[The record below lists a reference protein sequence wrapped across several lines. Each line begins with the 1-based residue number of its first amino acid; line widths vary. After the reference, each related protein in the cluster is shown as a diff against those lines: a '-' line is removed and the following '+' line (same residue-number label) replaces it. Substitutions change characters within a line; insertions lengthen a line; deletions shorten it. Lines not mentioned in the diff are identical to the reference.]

1 VLGLVHAVPRRL
13 LDVASRA
20 FAWSSWSAPSGCL
33 PVRYLYIHEKTDSAA
48 TPRPPEVMNPAA
60 MSASTM
66 AAGTSTGLKM
76 TSTGVATVSAMTV
89 PARISPDSTSIDL
102 PKVAAKKKGGL
113 PLLLP
118 PVAAVLASHRASVL
132 ICHYG
137 FVRLSYQARA
147 LLAVYA
153 LATTLRASEVD
164 EGPGSAVNLEGA
176 RSRELARPRGAH
188 EGLLRAPSDTCG
200 GVAASAALLGRYL
213 RGFWTSRGR
222 PCGCL
227 DLPWA
232 ELLLHLV
239 KF

>member
-13 LDVASRA
+13 LDVASRV

-33 PVRYLYIHEKTDSAA
+33 LVRYLYIHEKTDSAA
-48 TPRPPEVMNPAA
+48 TPRPPEVM
-60 MSASTM
+60 
-66 AAGTSTGLKM
+66 
-76 TSTGVATVSAMTV
+76 
-89 PARISPDSTSIDL
+89 
-102 PKVAAKKKGGL
+102 
-113 PLLLP
+113 
-118 PVAAVLASHRASVL
+118 

-164 EGPGSAVNLEGA
+164 EGPGSAVNPEGV

-188 EGLLRAPSDTCG
+188 AGLVRAPSDTCG

-232 ELLLHLV
+232 KLLLHLV